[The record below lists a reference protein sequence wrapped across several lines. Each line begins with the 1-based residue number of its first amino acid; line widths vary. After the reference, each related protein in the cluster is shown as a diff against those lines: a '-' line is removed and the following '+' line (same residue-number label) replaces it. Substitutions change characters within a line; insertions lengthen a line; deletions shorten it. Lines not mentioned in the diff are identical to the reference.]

1 MDHLKS
7 RQRAIGLLLVLAS
20 VFVFLATLDLPES
33 WGNRCS
39 R

>member
-20 VFVFLATLDLPES
+20 VFVFLATLDFPES
-33 WGNRCS
+33 WGS

>member
-7 RQRAIGLLLVLAS
+7 RQRAIGLLFVLAS
-20 VFVFLATLDLPES
+20 VFIFLATLDFPES
-33 WGNRCS
+33 WGS